1 MIAIHP
7 AQSRYSGNTGWLQFN
22 FSFSFADYYDPNNMN
37 FGPLRVFNEDYIQPN
52 KGFGTHPHRDM
63 EIVTVVISGELAHE
77 DNTGGKEIL
86 RVGEVQRMTAGTG
99 ILHSEVNSS
108 MTETAN
114 IMQLWFLPEA
124 KGLEPGYEQKAFDQA
139 GMQNALLPIVS
150 KSIEGESIA
159 TIHQDLTI
167 YLSKLEAGKSVTF
180 NQDPARKIYL
190 FVYGGSVTLNGEHAL
205 NRSDAAR
212 ITDLAELAITGVEDA
227 QFMLIDLPA

>member
-1 MIAIHP
+1 MITTYP
-7 AQSRYSGNTGWLQFN
+7 ASSRYSGDTGWLQFN

-37 FGPLRVFNEDYIQPN
+37 FGPLRVFNEDYIQPG

-77 DNTGGKEIL
+77 DNTGGKEVL

-108 MTETAN
+108 STEVAN
-114 IMQLWFLPEA
+114 IMQLWFLPEE
-124 KGLEPGYEQKAFDQA
+124 KGLTPSYEQKAFDQNA
-139 GMQNALLPIVS
+139 MVNALLPIVS
-150 KSIEGESIA
+150 KSILGESIT

-167 YLSKLEAGKSVTF
+167 YLSKPEAGKTVTF
-180 NQDPARKIYL
+180 NQAPDRKIYL
-190 FVYGGSVTLNGEHAL
+190 FVIDGDVTLNGSNRL

-212 ITDLAELAITGVEDA
+212 ITDVTELTITSENGGR
-227 QFMLIDLPA
+227 FMLIDLP